1 VAAPTSGSPTQLIP
15 QSPIANILR
24 DRRDGLAAPAGRRR
38 AAAKL
43 PGRPAAATAWRCGP
57 CRRSR
62 RSRPGRRWCGAGRRR
77 AGAVGPAARAPTSA
91 HSSSGT
97 RSSMRVVMVPGPC
110 QPHPKGTKG
119 RIIEFT
125 DEGDTGS
132 RLLPATLPPGSVTST
147 LKLNK
152 VWEEISVDPG
162 SPGPDSARL
171 PSAHALPTQR
181 AGPPR
186 EAAPA
191 GE

>member
-15 QSPIANILR
+15 QSPIANIPR

-77 AGAVGPAARAPTSA
+77 AARWGRQQGPHQRPQLVRHEVIDEGRHGAGTMPAPPQRNE
-91 HSSSGT
+91 
-97 RSSMRVVMVPGPC
+97 
-110 QPHPKGTKG
+110 G
-119 RIIEFT
+119 RLIEFT

-152 VWEEISVDPG
+152 VWEEVSVDPG

-171 PSAHALPTQR
+171 PSAHALPPQR